1 MKLFMVHV
9 GFYDDEFG
17 EGIYESHINFFV
29 AAGNAKSAKKKIMQ
43 MKKFRD
49 KKMHIDGF
57 KEISSVD
64 GYEVN
69 LIKSSEQKK
78 SKVYSYTESKKL

>member
-9 GFYDDEFG
+9 GFYDEEVG

-29 AAGNAKSAKKKIMQ
+29 AASNAKSAKKKTFSMELF
-43 MKKFRD
+43 KN
-49 KKMHIDGF
+49 KKMHIDGI
-57 KEISSVD
+57 KEISAVE
-64 GYEVN
+64 GYQIALV
-69 LIKSSEQKK
+69 KSSKLKK

>member
-49 KKMHIDGF
+49 KKMHIDG
-57 KEISSVD
+57 
-64 GYEVN
+64 
-69 LIKSSEQKK
+69 IK
-78 SKVYSYTESKKL
+78 

>member
-29 AAGNAKSAKKKIMQ
+29 AAGNAKSAKKKTMQ

-49 KKMHIDGF
+49 KKMHIDGI

-69 LIKSSEQKK
+69 LIKSPDQKK

>member
-9 GFYDDEFG
+9 GFYDEEVG

-29 AAGNAKSAKKKIMQ
+29 AAGNAKSAKRKTMQ
-43 MKKFRD
+43 MSQFRN
-49 KKMHIDGF
+49 KKMHIDGI
-57 KEISSVD
+57 KEVAHVD

-69 LIKSSEQKK
+69 LTKALKAKK
-78 SKVYSYTESKKL
+78 SKVYSYNESKKL

>member
-49 KKMHIDGF
+49 KKMHIDGI

-64 GYEVN
+64 GYKVN
-69 LIKSSEQKK
+69 LIKSPDQKK

>member
-49 KKMHIDGF
+49 KKMHIDGI

-69 LIKSSEQKK
+69 LIKSPDQKK